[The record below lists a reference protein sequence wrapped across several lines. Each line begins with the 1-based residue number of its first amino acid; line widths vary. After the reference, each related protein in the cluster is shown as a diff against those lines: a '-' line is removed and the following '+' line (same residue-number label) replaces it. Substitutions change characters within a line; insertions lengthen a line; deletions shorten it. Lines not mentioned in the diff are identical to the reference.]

1 MTTTWLGRSGQHL
14 FNRSCYI
21 GDSDIKSHR
30 LKPIFQIKIE
40 VRQPI
45 IVFRGVL
52 FDLSRSVRGS
62 FSRYAILRICPSHT
76 YIFIFISWS
85 PFFIVLILKF
95 EVFHAI
101 YSNVNRS
108 TEITTKILI
117 FCSQPTLVCTFN
129 VRPSLIQVI
138 KLDWKYITMLHWKLY
153 WGIFNYQD

>member
-52 FDLSRSVRGS
+52 FDLSRSVRGP
-62 FSRYAILRICPSHT
+62 FSRYIENLPFAHIYLHLHIPFLYSFNSEVRSFPCYLFKRQQMNRNYYKNFNILQ
-76 YIFIFISWS
+76 
-85 PFFIVLILKF
+85 
-95 EVFHAI
+95 
-101 YSNVNRS
+101 S
-108 TEITTKILI
+108 TD
-117 FCSQPTLVCTFN
+117 LVCTFN